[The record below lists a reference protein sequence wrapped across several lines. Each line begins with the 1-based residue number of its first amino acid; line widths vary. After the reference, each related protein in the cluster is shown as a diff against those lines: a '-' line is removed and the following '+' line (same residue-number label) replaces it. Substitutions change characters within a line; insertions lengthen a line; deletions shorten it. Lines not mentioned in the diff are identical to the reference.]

1 MAQLT
6 LVLQILGHDISIG
19 IGADIEKSQE
29 SEVVE
34 LQVIESSGDHTIRQV
49 GFVRN
54 VEEEEDDEDDRIH
67 RVSAVAG
74 RVGNGIRG

>member
-29 SEVVE
+29 SGEV
-34 LQVIESSGDHTIRQV
+34 LVIESSGDNTIRPV

-54 VEEEEDDEDDRIH
+54 DEEGDDGDE
-67 RVSAVAG
+67 G
-74 RVGNGIRG
+74 RVRGRRFNG

>member
-19 IGADIEKSQE
+19 IGADIEKSQTE
-29 SEVVE
+29 TQELLVV
-34 LQVIESSGDHTIRQV
+34 ESSGDHTVRQV

-54 VEEEEDDEDDRIH
+54 DDDEGEDDGLGNRRIH
-67 RVSAVAG
+67 
-74 RVGNGIRG
+74 

>member
-19 IGADIEKSQE
+19 IGADIEKSQTE
-29 SEVVE
+29 SGEVLV
-34 LQVIESSGDHTIRQV
+34 VESSGDHTVRQV

-54 VEEEEDDEDDRIH
+54 DDEGEGDDGDE
-67 RVSAVAG
+67 G
-74 RVGNGIRG
+74 RIRGRGLNGW